1 MPKVAVEEGLSQI
14 EDILSRNGFEVV
26 GVKSTRLRDVDA
38 IVVSGL
44 DVDIMGDESTL
55 TKAPVVEVYGRSAEE
70 VLRDLRERI
79 KRK

>member
-26 GVKSTRLRDVDA
+26 GVKSTRLNDVDA
-38 IVVSGL
+38 VVVSGL
-44 DVDIMGDESTL
+44 DVDIMGDESIL
-55 TKAPVVEVYGRSAEE
+55 TRAPVVEAYGRSAEE

-79 KRK
+79 RRK